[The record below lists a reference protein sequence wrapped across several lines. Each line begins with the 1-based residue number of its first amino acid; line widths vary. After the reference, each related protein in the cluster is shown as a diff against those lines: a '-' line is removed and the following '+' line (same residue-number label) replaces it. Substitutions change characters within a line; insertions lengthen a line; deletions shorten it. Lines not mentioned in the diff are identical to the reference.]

1 MSSNRAPPSASA
13 PYGTDTTTGLPSLGM
28 SIAAV
33 GAVRAA
39 AAGVVAVGDA
49 EAGVVAPG
57 VATAAPAG
65 ASAASAAASRC
76 ASCVSCTV
84 RPSSSFSVRHHSA
97 ALTSARAVA
106 AHATNHTHGAVTA
119 RGGGGAPSSVG
130 AGRTS
135 RHLAVPPPAYHS
147 HLVSIRPPYTP
158 C

>member
-39 AAGVVAVGDA
+39 AAGVVAAGDA

-57 VATAAPAG
+57 VASASPAG

-84 RPSSSFSVRHHSA
+84 RPRSEEH
-97 ALTSARAVA
+97 TSELQS
-106 AHATNHTHGAVTA
+106 HTD
-119 RGGGGAPSSVG
+119 
-130 AGRTS
+130 
-135 RHLAVPPPAYHS
+135 
-147 HLVSIRPPYTP
+147 LVCRLLLEKRQST
-158 C
+158 